1 MKYVINS
8 STLDLINKKNVNAK
22 TPFRSYFEVARYNN
36 SINSLKKVMQ
46 SSKNY
51 LFAVLAF
58 SLIVINFNSAFAQED
73 FLEGIYVPT
82 ADALQQF
89 AVSVAE
95 SIPKII
101 AAAILLIIGFIAGK
115 LVGRAAKRAATAILQ
130 KTSQQNQELHVAEG
144 VYGKFDSVKLIS
156 ATIRWF
162 VYLFFIVAAVNAL
175 QFEQLSSGL
184 TSLWLWVPNLIAFVL
199 IIVVG
204 SIVVS
209 YVSKWIEHQLLDR
222 QIASPRIII
231 SIIKAV
237 IYGIIFAIGFTQLGV
252 GESIIPILVS
262 AFAWSIAVAI
272 GASIAVG
279 LGFTLKDILPG
290 SIMGASTQRSIL
302 KVGQKV
308 KIGEVTGTI
317 TASHLL
323 HVIVTNDRNESIVIP
338 TKTLIN
344 QSITI
349 YN

>member
-1 MKYVINS
+1 MCNKFNIS
-8 STLDLINKKNVNAK
+8 DRINKKCEYHK
-22 TPFRSYFEVARYNN
+22 LLDQYFEVAKYNS
-36 SINSLKKVMQ
+36 SINGLKKIMQ

-51 LFAVLAF
+51 LIAVLAF
-58 SLIVINFNSAFAQED
+58 SLVLISFNSAFAQES

-82 ADALQQF
+82 GDALQAF
-89 AVSVAE
+89 AVSVAD
-95 SIPKII
+95 SLPKII
-101 AAAILLIIGFIAGK
+101 AAAILLVIGFIAGK
-115 LVGRAAKRAATAILQ
+115 LVGRAATKATASILQ
-130 KTSQQNQELHVAEG
+130 KTSQKNQELHVVEG
-144 VYGKFDSVKLIS
+144 VYGKFNSVKLIS

-184 TSLWLWVPNLIAFVL
+184 TNLWLWVPNLLAFVL
-199 IIVVG
+199 IIVIG

-209 YVSKWIEHQLLDR
+209 YISKWIEHQLFDHH
-222 QIASPRIII
+222 IASPRIII
-231 SIIKAV
+231 GIIKAV

-272 GASIAVG
+272 GVSIAVG
-279 LGFTLKDILPG
+279 LGFTLKDLLPG

-308 KIGEVTGTI
+308 KIGEVTGTV

-338 TKTLIN
+338 TKSLVN

-349 YN
+349 FN

>member
-1 MKYVINS
+1 VCHKLKYTRS
-8 STLDLINKKNVNAK
+8 DKQKNVNAK
-22 TPFRSYFEVARYNN
+22 TSYRSYFKVARYNN
-36 SINSLKKVMQ
+36 SINGLTKVMQ

-51 LFAVLAF
+51 LIAVLAF
-58 SLIVINFNSAFAQED
+58 SLILISFDSAFAQES
-73 FLEGIYVPT
+73 FLEDIYVPT
-82 ADALQQF
+82 SDALKEF

-115 LVGRAAKRAATAILQ
+115 LVGRAAKKAATSILQ
-130 KTSQQNQELHVAEG
+130 KTSQKNQELHVAEG
-144 VYGKFDSVKLIS
+144 VYGKFDSIKLIS
-156 ATIRWF
+156 ATLRWF

-175 QFEQLSSGL
+175 QFEQLSSAL
-184 TSLWLWVPNLIAFVL
+184 TSLWFWVPNLIAFVL
-199 IIVVG
+199 IVVIG

-222 QIASPRIII
+222 QITSPRIVI

-237 IYGIIFAIGFTQLGV
+237 IYAIIFAIGFTQLGV

-290 SIMGASTQRSIL
+290 SIMGATAQRTIL

-308 KIGEVTGTI
+308 KIGDVVGTV

-338 TKTLIN
+338 TKSLIN

>member
-1 MKYVINS
+1 MCDKFKIPDR
-8 STLDLINKKNVNAK
+8 TNKKCECNK
-22 TPFRSYFEVARYNN
+22 LLDQYFEVAKYNS
-36 SINSLKKVMQ
+36 SINGLKKIMQ

-51 LFAVLAF
+51 LIAVLAL
-58 SLIVINFNSAFAQED
+58 SLVLISFNSAFAQES

-82 ADALQQF
+82 GDALQEF

-95 SIPKII
+95 SLPKII
-101 AAAILLIIGFIAGK
+101 AAAILLVIGFIAGK
-115 LVGRAAKRAATAILQ
+115 LVGRAATKAATSILQ
-130 KTSQQNQELHVAEG
+130 KTSQKNQELHVTEG
-144 VYGKFDSVKLIS
+144 VYGKFNSVKLIS

-184 TSLWLWVPNLIAFVL
+184 TNLWLWVPNLLAFVL
-199 IIVVG
+199 IIVIG

-209 YVSKWIEHQLLDR
+209 YVSKWIEHQLLDH

-231 SIIKAV
+231 GIIKAV
-237 IYGIIFAIGFTQLGV
+237 IYGIVFAIGFTQLGV
-252 GESIIPILVS
+252 GQDIIPILVS

-272 GASIAVG
+272 GVSIAVG
-279 LGFTLKDILPG
+279 LGFTLKDLLPG
-290 SIMGASTQRSIL
+290 SIIGASTQRSIL

-308 KIGEVTGTI
+308 KIGEVTGTV

-323 HVIVTNDRNESIVIP
+323 HIIVTNDRNESIVIP
-338 TKTLIN
+338 TKSLMN

-349 YN
+349 FN

>member
-1 MKYVINS
+1 
-8 STLDLINKKNVNAK
+8 
-22 TPFRSYFEVARYNN
+22 
-36 SINSLKKVMQ
+36 MQ

-51 LFAVLAF
+51 LIAVLAF
-58 SLIVINFNSAFAQED
+58 SLILISFDSAFAQNYLED
-73 FLEGIYVPT
+73 IYVPT
-82 ADALQQF
+82 GDALSEF
-89 AVSVAE
+89 AASVGE
-95 SIPKII
+95 SVPKII
-101 AAAILLIIGFIAGK
+101 AAAILLVIGFIAGK
-115 LVGRAAKRAATAILQ
+115 LVGRAVTKATTSILQ
-130 KTSQQNQELHVAEG
+130 KTGQKNQELHLTEG
-144 VYGKFDSVKLIS
+144 VYGKFNSVKLIS
-156 ATIRWF
+156 ATVRWF

-184 TSLWLWVPNLIAFVL
+184 TSLWLWVPNLLAFVL
-199 IIVVG
+199 IIVIG

-209 YVSKWIEHQLLDR
+209 YVSKWIEHQLLDHH
-222 QIASPRIII
+222 IASPRIII
-231 SIIKAV
+231 SIIKVV

-279 LGFTLKDILPG
+279 LGFTLKDLLPG
-290 SIMGASTQRSIL
+290 SILGASAQRTIL

-308 KIGEVTGTI
+308 KIGDVTGTV

-338 TKTLIN
+338 TKSLIN

>member
-1 MKYVINS
+1 
-8 STLDLINKKNVNAK
+8 
-22 TPFRSYFEVARYNN
+22 
-36 SINSLKKVMQ
+36 MQ
-46 SSKNY
+46 RSKNY
-51 LFAVLAF
+51 LIAVLAF
-58 SLIVINFNSAFAQED
+58 SLILISFDSAFAQES
-73 FLEGIYVPT
+73 FLEDIYVPT
-82 ADALQQF
+82 SDALKEF

-115 LVGRAAKRAATAILQ
+115 LVGRAAKKAATSILQ
-130 KTSQQNQELHVAEG
+130 KTSQKNQELHVAEG

-156 ATIRWF
+156 ATLRWF

-175 QFEQLSSGL
+175 QFEQLSSAL
-184 TSLWLWVPNLIAFVL
+184 TSLWFWVPNLIAFVL
-199 IIVVG
+199 IVVIG

-222 QIASPRIII
+222 QITSPRIVI

-237 IYGIIFAIGFTQLGV
+237 IYAIIFAIGFTQLGV

-290 SIMGASTQRSIL
+290 SIMGATAQRTIL

-308 KIGEVTGTI
+308 KIGDVVGTV

-338 TKTLIN
+338 TKSLIN